1 MKDEIVEKNSRYEK
15 YEEIIVEESTDSF
28 DMVLQQIKIILK
40 EMNLLCDI
48 QQYKDDNTIVICDN
62 VIVQKELNN
71 WIVSHS
77 LSMTALFD
85 DDFHETIEVGHEKK
99 SLKVAKLVAKTLFS
113 LKLQKIIDKKSDE
126 QFVQQLSNLDQGL

>member
-15 YEEIIVEESTDSF
+15 YEEIIFEESTDSF

-62 VIVQKELNN
+62 VNVIVQKESNN

-85 DDFHETIEVGHEKK
+85 DFHETIEVGHEKK
-99 SLKVAKLVAKTLFS
+99 SLKIAQIVAKTIFL
-113 LKLQKIIDKKSDE
+113 L
-126 QFVQQLSNLDQGL
+126 NN